1 MLVEGTMPRPYSADL
16 RERVLSAHEHGEG
29 NAAAPSRA
37 SGGEAVSGGGQY
49 SEELGAGGR
58 NRGAAGRQTAG
69 PRSGAALG
77 HGGMRGAAPIGG
89 GRQRCDFGRI
99 LRAAGGADRG
109 QRQPAGA
116 LHHSQAPG
124 LAAQKKT
131 LRASEQERA
140 DVVAERAAFAEQ
152 VKSIAP
158 ENLVFLDETGV
169 STKLTRL
176 YARAPRGQRACGSAP
191 GHWRRLTVL
200 GALGLGGFVAV
211 MTVAVATDWPVFQA
225 FLQQVLIPALR
236 RHKPGATIVM
246 DHLAAHRIPQAR
258 VLLEG
263 AGFTL
268 LPLPR
273 YSPDLS
279 PIEPCWSKLKTLL
292 RAAEPRSIAAIDE
305 QIGPALDT
313 ITLQDARGW
322 FRHCGYPLS
331 N

>member
-1 MLVEGTMPRPYSADL
+1 V
-16 RERVLSAHEHGEG
+16 
-29 NAAAPSRA
+29 
-37 SGGEAVSGGGQY
+37 
-49 SEELGAGGR
+49 
-58 NRGAAGRQTAG
+58 
-69 PRSGAALG
+69 
-77 HGGMRGAAPIGG
+77 RGAAPVGG
-89 GRQRCDFGRI
+89 GRQRCDPGRI
-99 LRAAGGADRG
+99 WCAAGGAERG

-116 LHHSQAPG
+116 LCHPPAPG

-140 DVVAERAAFAEQ
+140 DVAAERVAFAERI
-152 VKSIAP
+152 KSIAP

-176 YARAPRGQRACGSAP
+176 YARASRGQRAHGSAP

-200 GALGLGGFVAV
+200 GALALGGLVAV
-211 MTVAVATDWPVFQA
+211 MTVAAATDWPVFQA
-225 FLQQVLIPALR
+225 FLQQVLIPALC

-258 VLLEG
+258 ALLES

-292 RAAEPRSIAAIDE
+292 RTVEPRSIAAIEE
-305 QIGPALDT
+305 QIAPALDT
-313 ITLQDARGW
+313 ITPADAKGW
-322 FRHCGYPLS
+322 FRHCGYSVS